1 MSGQLDRP
9 DQAVAS
15 TGSWLIRSSG
25 LPTGI
30 WVLGFVSM
38 LMDISSEM
46 IHALL
51 PIYMVTVL
59 GTSALNVGIIEGI
72 AEATASITKV
82 FSGALSDWLGKRKL
96 LAALGYGLAAFTK
109 PIFPLAA
116 SIEWLIAARFI
127 DRIGKGIRG
136 APRDALVADIA
147 PPDLRGASFGLRQSL
162 DTVGAFLGPLFAI
175 GLMWLTADHF
185 QAVFWIAVI
194 PAFLSVGLI
203 VVAVKE
209 PGRPREQRRV
219 RMPLHRD
226 ELRRLGATYWW
237 VVAVAAVF
245 TLARFSEAFLILRA
259 QSIGL
264 SVTVIPVVLVVMSL
278 AYSLSAYPVGVL
290 SDRVDRTT
298 LLVVGLVLLLG
309 ADLALVFAD
318 DIVWVGF
325 GVVLWGLHMGF
336 TQGLLATLTAESAP
350 AELRGTAFGMFN
362 LVTGIALLAASVV
375 AGALWD
381 MTGPQGTF
389 LAGAAFTMMTL
400 AGLLIVR
407 VRLGDR
413 THV

>member
-1 MSGQLDRP
+1 MSDQLNRP
-9 DQAVAS
+9 DRATAS

-59 GTSALNVGIIEGI
+59 GTSALSVGIIEGI

-127 DRIGKGIRG
+127 DRVGKGIRG

-209 PGRPREQRRV
+209 PDRPKEQRRV

-259 QSIGL
+259 QSIGF

-290 SDRVDRTT
+290 SDRVNRTT
-298 LLVVGLVLLLG
+298 LLAIGLVLLLG
-309 ADLALVFAD
+309 ADLALAFAS
-318 DIVWVGF
+318 DIVWVGV

-336 TQGLLATLTAESAP
+336 TQGLLATLIAESAP
-350 AELRGTAFGMFN
+350 PELRGTAFGVFN
-362 LVTGIALLAASVV
+362 LVTGIALLVASVV

-381 MTGPQGTF
+381 MTGPRGTF

-400 AGLLIVR
+400 AGLFIVR